1 MESGAPNETET
12 LTPRCCVVGGGPAG
26 MMAAFLLARAG
37 VDVVLLEKHADFF
50 RDFRGD
56 TIHPSTLE
64 LFHELGLLDEFLKLP
79 HDEAREISGWVG
91 DEEVVV
97 ADFSHLPT
105 RCKFV
110 GMMPQWDFLNF
121 LGEKA
126 RAYPSFRLLMG
137 AEAWELIVEG
147 DCVVGVLAKQG
158 AKWLEI
164 RADLTI
170 GADGRHSILRERSGL
185 ERIEFAAPMDV
196 LWFRL
201 PRGKGD
207 PHDPFGRFATGHIM
221 VLLDRGDYW
230 QCGFIIS
237 KGGREERERLGLAA
251 FRKEIAELAPFVADR
266 VDRLKSWNDIKLLSV
281 ALDRLKSWS
290 RPGLLFIGDA
300 AHAMSPIGGVG
311 INLAVQDAVAV
322 ANLLAEPLRRG
333 PVALKLLDSVQR
345 RREWPAQATQAIQRF
360 IQNRVVSNVLAGA
373 EMAKLPLP
381 LRLLRDFPVLRR
393 IPARLIGIGFRP
405 EHIRSREL
413 APPAPVSPLAGGGS
427 ERGP

>member
-1 MESGAPNETET
+1 MKSGEASTTET
-12 LTPRCCVVGGGPAG
+12 LTTRCCVAGGGPAG

-79 HDEAREISGWVG
+79 HDEAREISGWVS
-91 DEEVVV
+91 EEQVPV

-121 LGEKA
+121 LADKA
-126 RAYPSFRLLMG
+126 KAYPSFRLLMG
-137 AEAWELIVEG
+137 AEAWELIVEENR
-147 DCVVGVLAKQG
+147 VVGVLARQG

-170 GADGRHSILRERSGL
+170 GADGRRSILRERAGL
-185 ERIEFAAPMDV
+185 ERIEFGAPMDV

-201 PRGKGD
+201 PRGEGD
-207 PHDPFGRFATGHIM
+207 PQDPFGRFAKGHIM
-221 VLLDRGDYW
+221 VLLDRGKYW
-230 QCGFIIS
+230 QCGFVIP
-237 KGGREERERLGLAA
+237 KGGREARESRGLTA
-251 FRKEIAELAPFVADR
+251 FRSEIAGLAPFLANR
-266 VDRLKSWNDIKLLSV
+266 VDALKSWDDIKLLSV
-281 ALDRLKSWS
+281 ALDRLKNWS

-311 INLAVQDAVAV
+311 VNLAVQDAVAA
-322 ANLLAEPLRRG
+322 ANILAEPLRRG
-333 PVALKLLDSVQR
+333 PVTSELLESVQR
-345 RREWPAQATQAIQRF
+345 RREWPASATQAVQRF
-360 IQNRVVSNVLAGA
+360 IQNRVVGNVLAGG
-373 EMAKLPLP
+373 EFGKLPLP
-381 LRLLRDFPVLRR
+381 LRLLRAFPLLRR
-393 IPARLIGIGFRP
+393 LPARLIGMGFRP
-405 EHIRSREL
+405 EHIRSPEA
-413 APPAPVSPLAGGGS
+413 APTPLSPLAGT
-427 ERGP
+427 GPG